1 MRILLDEC
9 SPRELKKFLSQKGH
23 DCQTVQE
30 AGWSGIQNGEL
41 LKLAAKNFDLLLTI
55 DRNLKYQQN
64 LAGREIAVLVLVAKS
79 NRVEN
84 LRRFFNDCASAI
96 DAIGPGE
103 IVVVGEMA

>member
-1 MRILLDEC
+1 MRVLLDEC
-9 SPRELKKFLSQKGH
+9 TPRELKSFLKQKGH

-41 LKLAAKNFDLLLTI
+41 LALAENKFDLLLTI

-64 LAGREIAVLVLVAKS
+64 VAGRKIAVLVLVARS

-84 LRRFFNDCASAI
+84 LRRFFGDCASAI
-96 DAIGPGE
+96 DMISPGA